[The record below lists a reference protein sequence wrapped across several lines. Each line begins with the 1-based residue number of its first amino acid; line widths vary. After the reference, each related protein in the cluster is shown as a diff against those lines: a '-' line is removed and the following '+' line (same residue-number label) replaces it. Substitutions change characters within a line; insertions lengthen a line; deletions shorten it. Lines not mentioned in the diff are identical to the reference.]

1 MSKKT
6 KSIVDEEERKKL
18 IEDIGRMKDTLDSF
32 KYGLNFEEFADEIFN
47 TVDRQTAAIN
57 RLDRRMNEILT
68 RMKRLEERLDE
79 GIRVTVAGVT
89 DKPTQEGDE
98 SKGVAIE
105 ETITATPEEEEPEID
120 ESHAELK
127 EKKKEL
133 ETKIARL
140 FERENELSEMA
151 MNDPAGAE
159 EYEKKA
165 AVARQMRDDLEE
177 ELDTIREKL
186 D

>member
-32 KYGLNFEEFADEIFN
+32 KYGLNFEDFADEIFKTIN
-47 TVDRQTAAIN
+47 RQTAAIN
-57 RLDRRMNEILT
+57 ILDRRMNEILT

-79 GIRVTVAGVT
+79 GIRVTVAGVR
-89 DKPTQEGDE
+89 DE
-98 SKGVAIE
+98 EKEAGNKTKGVAIE
-105 ETITATPEEEEPEID
+105 KTVTTSTEEEEPEID
-120 ESHAELK
+120 ESEAELK
-127 EKKKEL
+127 EKAKEL
-133 ETKIARL
+133 EKKIARL

-177 ELDTIREKL
+177 ELDVIRRKMK
-186 D
+186 